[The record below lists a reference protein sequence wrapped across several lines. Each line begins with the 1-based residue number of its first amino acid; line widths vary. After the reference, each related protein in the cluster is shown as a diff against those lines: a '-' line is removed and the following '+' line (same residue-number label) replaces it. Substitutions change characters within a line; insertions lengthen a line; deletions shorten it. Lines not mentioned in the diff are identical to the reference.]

1 MTVPLNSSRNPPYKA
16 VGLVFLVICVI
27 VLVLVYMQFR
37 GAFLSTTKL
46 TMLAARAGLSME
58 PGAKVTYN
66 GVQVGRIKAIQEV
79 MGNGGPQAKFTLD
92 MDQKY
97 IRLIPANVNANIQAS
112 TVFGSKYVSL
122 TAPEHPTAQRISS
135 SDVIDATSATT
146 ESNTLFEAILS
157 IAEKVDP
164 VKLNVT
170 LSAAAEALSGL
181 GDKFGQSIVNGAD
194 ILADLNPK
202 MPQVRYDAQRLG
214 DLGDTYAN
222 ASPDLWDF
230 LHNAVSTSRTIGSQL
245 PDLDEVLTAALGF
258 ANAAGDNL
266 SRGAPFAVR
275 SLHDLQAMA
284 GVLNKYSPEVFCLFR
299 NWHDLA
305 PVAAAANGGNGYSLN
320 AITKLLGA
328 ANPYVYPDNLPRLHG
343 TGGPNGKP
351 GCWAPITRDLWPA
364 PQLVLDT
371 GASNVPYNHIGLGQ
385 PMFVEYVWGRQLGE
399 YTINP

>member
-1 MTVPLNSSRNPPYKA
+1 
-16 VGLVFLVICVI
+16 
-27 VLVLVYMQFR
+27 
-37 GAFLSTTKL
+37 
-46 TMLAARAGLSME
+46 
-58 PGAKVTYN
+58 
-66 GVQVGRIKAIQEV
+66 
-79 MGNGGPQAKFTLD
+79 
-92 MDQKY
+92 
-97 IRLIPANVNANIQAS
+97 
-112 TVFGSKYVSL
+112 
-122 TAPEHPTAQRISS
+122 
-135 SDVIDATSATT
+135 
-146 ESNTLFEAILS
+146 
-157 IAEKVDP
+157 
-164 VKLNVT
+164 
-170 LSAAAEALSGL
+170 
-181 GDKFGQSIVNGAD
+181 
-194 ILADLNPK
+194 

-328 ANPYVYPDNLPRLHG
+328 ANPYVYPDNLPRVHG

-351 GCWAPITRDLWPA
+351 GCWAPINRDLWPA